1 MRLHTVREAYT
12 AGDVFTLYPLGDIH
26 LGSANCDRGLLRE
39 TIQEI
44 EADPLA
50 RWGGMGDYCEWIA
63 PNDPRWHGGGIDAG
77 VVSLDAIDRLG
88 DVYVDVLVDLFRPII
103 GKCWWFGEGNHEETF
118 QKYHH
123 TDLSRRVLS
132 ALGRP
137 DLQAGWS
144 AITRVEFDDG
154 QNHRNGWRIYHAHG
168 WQGGRQDGAKVNQA
182 RALMAYI
189 DADIYLQGHSH
200 SRFIVAQSRLSTD
213 PGFTRLVAQDV
224 YVGHTGSFL
233 RTMQQDATGYAERRG
248 YPPTSLGPIKLRFR
262 PGRDGRKRLEA
273 VQ

>member
-1 MRLHTVREAYT
+1 MKLHTVRETYT
-12 AGDVFTLYPLGDIH
+12 PGDVFTLYPLGDIH

-44 EADPLA
+44 AEDPNA
-50 RWGGMGDYCEWIA
+50 RWCGGGDYCEFIA
-63 PNDPRWHGGGIDAG
+63 PDDKRWHAGGIDENIVTLRA
-77 VVSLDAIDRLG
+77 LDKLG
-88 DVYVDVLVDLFRPII
+88 DVYVDLLIDLFRPII
-103 GKCWWFGEGNHEETF
+103 NKCWWFLYGNHEESF
-118 QKYHH
+118 EHRHH
-123 TDLSRRVLS
+123 TDICDRILK

-137 DLQAGWS
+137 ELQSGWS

-154 QNHRNGWRIYHAHG
+154 NNHRNAWRIFQAHG
-168 WQGGRQDGAKVNQA
+168 WQAGRLDGAKLNQCKLA
-182 RALMAYI
+182 ISYI
-189 DADIYLQGHSH
+189 DADVLMWGHSH
-200 SRFIVAQSRLSTD
+200 SRFMVPA
-213 PGFTRLVAQDV
+213 TRLETDAAFTKLIAHDI

-233 RTMQQDATGYAERRG
+233 RTYQQDATGYAERKG